1 MCLLLASP
9 VAIFAQESAPEA
21 NSTKSEAPPAL
32 PSTATLPK
40 DYPVVSIQTPCPKS
54 AAKRECQTI
63 VTRKE
68 FEDLVNVMNP
78 RMIKPERQDLADTY
92 GRVLALSEEA
102 LKKGLDRDPRVQAQ
116 LRYIRVHTLA
126 NAMAKELYMEA
137 LASPSEDAE
146 KYYAEHKSL
155 FEHFNLERLFV
166 PKEKRVEQPKSAD
179 LESAMQHTSDSSEK
193 EMKALAEQVYTRA
206 QAGEDFAKLQ
216 KEVFQ
221 QAGIATEP
229 TVKVEDLRRGDLSD
243 LQNVVFDLTPGKIS
257 PLLDDYNGY
266 FIYKMVSREVPPFQ
280 AVRQQVT
287 VRMQNDK
294 STEAVKN
301 IEKLFKAHVN
311 TEYFDKYDPPP
322 PNPNEPEMESD

>member
-1 MCLLLASP
+1 
-9 VAIFAQESAPEA
+9 
-21 NSTKSEAPPAL
+21 
-32 PSTATLPK
+32 
-40 DYPVVSIQTPCPKS
+40 
-54 AAKRECQTI
+54 
-63 VTRKE
+63 
-68 FEDLVNVMNP
+68 
-78 RMIKPERQDLADTY
+78 
-92 GRVLALSEEA
+92 
-102 LKKGLDRDPRVQAQ
+102 
-116 LRYIRVHTLA
+116 
-126 NAMAKELYMEA
+126 
-137 LASPSEDAE
+137 
-146 KYYAEHKSL
+146 
-155 FEHFNLERLFV
+155 LERIFV

-221 QAGIATEP
+221 QAGIATDP

-243 LQNVVFDLTPGKIS
+243 VQNVVFDLTPGKVS
-257 PLLDDYNGY
+257 PLLNDYNGY

-301 IEKLFKAHVN
+301 IE
-311 TEYFDKYDPPP
+311 
-322 PNPNEPEMESD
+322 